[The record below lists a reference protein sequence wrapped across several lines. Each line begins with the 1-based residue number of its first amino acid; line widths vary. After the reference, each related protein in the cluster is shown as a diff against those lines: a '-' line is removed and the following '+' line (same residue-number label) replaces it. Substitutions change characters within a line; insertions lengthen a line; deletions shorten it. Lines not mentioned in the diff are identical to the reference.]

1 MSSEY
6 CQKSMSTEIIYTV
19 ISLTAI
25 GIIAA
30 VVIYFVS
37 KKFAVQEDPRIS
49 NVESVL
55 PNTNCGGCGQP
66 GCHAFAV
73 AVVNT
78 GDLSNLHCPVGG
90 NSVMKRVADILG
102 VQAVE
107 KDPYIAVVRCS
118 GSFEYR
124 KKTSV
129 YNGTSSCKIEA
140 NLYSGDTGCAYGCLG
155 HGDCVDVCDFDAMYM
170 DEKTGL
176 PVIVEYKCTA
186 CNACVKEC
194 PKDILELWPK
204 GKKNQRVYVACLNE
218 EKGSTAR
225 KECAVAC
232 SGCSKC
238 FESCRYDAISMVNN
252 LAHIDPEK
260 CKLCMECV
268 GTCDVHNIITTNVTP
283 EKLQQGDEQ
292 RLKHEERA
300 RKKREAEKL
309 GAQQSNNEPPQA

>member
-1 MSSEY
+1 MN
-6 CQKSMSTEIIYTV
+6 QVIVYTI

-25 GIIAA
+25 GIVAA

-37 KKFAVQEDPRIS
+37 RKFAVVEDSRIGA
-49 NVESVL
+49 VEQVL

-66 GCHAFAV
+66 GCHAFAQ
-73 AVVNT
+73 AVVHAS
-78 GDLSNLHCPVGG
+78 DLSSLHCPVGG
-90 NSVMKRVADILG
+90 NAVMKQVANILG
-102 VQAVE
+102 IKAVE

-124 KKTSV
+124 KKTNI
-129 YNGTSSCKIEA
+129 YDGTDSCKIA
-140 NLYSGDTGCAYGCLG
+140 AALYSGDTGCAYGCLG
-155 HGDCVDVCDFDAMYM
+155 MGDCVEVCDFEAMYM

-176 PVIVEYKCTA
+176 PVIIEDKCTA

-238 FESCRYDAISMVNN
+238 FEACRYDAISMVNN
-252 LAHIDPEK
+252 LAHIDPDK

-268 GTCDVHNIITTNVTP
+268 DTCDVHNIITANVTT
-283 EKLQQGDEQ
+283 EKIQAASEQ
-292 RLKHEERA
+292 RLKREERE

-309 GAQQSNNEPPQA
+309 AAQQNGNETTPQA

>member
-1 MSSEY
+1 MN
-6 CQKSMSTEIIYTV
+6 QIIVYT
-19 ISLTAI
+19 IITLTAI
-25 GIIAA
+25 GLLAA

-37 KKFAVQEDPRIS
+37 KKFAVTEDTRIAD
-49 NVESVL
+49 VEAVL

-66 GCHAFAV
+66 GCHAFAT
-73 AVVNT
+73 AVVGT
-78 GDLSNLHCPVGG
+78 GDLNTLHCPVGG
-90 NSVMKRVADILG
+90 NAVMKQVAAILG

-107 KDPYIAVVRCS
+107 KDPYIAIVRCS

-124 KKTSV
+124 KKTNV
-129 YNGTSSCKIEA
+129 YDGASSCKIA
-140 NLYSGDTGCAYGCLG
+140 ASLYSGDTGCAYGCLG
-155 HGDCVDVCDFDAMYM
+155 MGDCVEVCDFEAMYM

-176 PVIVEYKCTA
+176 PVVIEDKCTA

-204 GKKNQRVYVACLNE
+204 GKKNQRIYVACLNE

-238 FESCRYDAISMVNN
+238 FEACRYDAITMNES
-252 LAHIDPEK
+252 LAVIDSEK

-268 GTCDVHNIITTNVTP
+268 DTCDVHNIITANVTP
-283 EKLQQGDEQ
+283 EKIQAANEQ
-292 RLKHEERA
+292 RLKREERE
-300 RKKREAEKL
+300 RKKKEADKL
-309 GAQQSNNEPPQA
+309 AAQQNVNPTTPQA

>member
-1 MSSEY
+1 MN
-6 CQKSMSTEIIYTV
+6 QVILYT
-19 ISLTAI
+19 ILSLTAI
-25 GIIAA
+25 GIVAA

-37 KKFAVQEDPRIS
+37 KKFAVQEDSRIGD
-49 NVESVL
+49 VEQVL

-66 GCHAFAV
+66 GCHAFAM
-73 AVVNT
+73 AVVNA
-78 GDLSNLHCPVGG
+78 GDLSSLHCPVGG
-90 NSVMKRVADILG
+90 NAVMKQVAEILG
-102 VQAVE
+102 IKAVE

-124 KKTSV
+124 KKTNI
-129 YNGTSSCKIEA
+129 YDGTDSCKIA
-140 NLYSGDTGCAYGCLG
+140 ASLYSGDTGCAYGCLG
-155 HGDCVDVCDFDAMYM
+155 MGDCVEVCNFEAMYM

-176 PVIVEYKCTA
+176 PVIIEDKCTA

-232 SGCSKC
+232 SGCAKC
-238 FESCRYDAISMVNN
+238 FEACRYDAITMEGS
-252 LAHIDPEK
+252 LAAIDPEK

-268 GTCDVHNIITTNVTP
+268 DTCDVHNIITANVTP
-283 EKLQQGDEQ
+283 EKIQAANEQ
-292 RLKHEERA
+292 RLKREERE
-300 RKKREAEKL
+300 RKKREAEKS
-309 GAQQSNNEPPQA
+309 ATKQNVNPTTSQA

>member
-1 MSSEY
+1 MNEV
-6 CQKSMSTEIIYTV
+6 IIYTIV
-19 ISLTAI
+19 SLTAI
-25 GIIAA
+25 GILAA

-37 KKFAVQEDPRIS
+37 RKFAVQEDSRIGA
-49 NVESVL
+49 VEQVL

-66 GCHAFAV
+66 GCHAFAQ
-73 AVVNT
+73 AVVNA
-78 GDLSNLHCPVGG
+78 GDLSALHCPVGG
-90 NSVMKRVADILG
+90 NAVMKQVADILG
-102 VQAVE
+102 IKAVE

-124 KKTSV
+124 KKTNV
-129 YNGTSSCKIEA
+129 YDGANSCKIA
-140 NLYSGDTGCAYGCLG
+140 ASLYSGDTGCAYGCLG
-155 HGDCVDVCDFDAMYM
+155 MADCVEVCDFEAMYM
-170 DEKTGL
+170 DPKTGL
-176 PVIVEYKCTA
+176 PVIIEDKCTA

-204 GKKNQRVYVACLNE
+204 GKKNQRVYIACLNE

-238 FESCRYDAISMVNN
+238 FEACRYDAITMNNN
-252 LAHIDPEK
+252 LAQIDPEK

-268 GTCDVHNIITTNVTP
+268 ETCDVHNIITANVTP
-283 EKLQQGDEQ
+283 EKIQAANEQ
-292 RLKHEERA
+292 RLKREERE

-309 GAQQSNNEPPQA
+309 AAQQNQNANPTTPQA

>member
-1 MSSEY
+1 MN
-6 CQKSMSTEIIYTV
+6 QVIVYTI

-25 GIIAA
+25 GIVAA
-30 VVIYFVS
+30 VVIWFVS
-37 KKFAVQEDPRIS
+37 KKFAVIEDERIGA
-49 NVESVL
+49 VEQVL

-66 GCHAFAV
+66 GCHAFAL
-73 AVVNT
+73 AVVNA
-78 GDLSNLHCPVGG
+78 GDLSTLHCPVGG
-90 NSVMKRVADILG
+90 NAVMKQVAGILG
-102 VQAVE
+102 IKAVE
-107 KDPYIAVVRCS
+107 KDPYLAVVRCS

-124 KKTSV
+124 KKTNI
-129 YNGTSSCKIEA
+129 YDGTDSCKIA
-140 NLYSGDTGCAYGCLG
+140 AALYSGDTGCAYGCLG
-155 HGDCVDVCDFDAMYM
+155 MGDCVEVCDFEAMYM

-176 PVIVEYKCTA
+176 PVIIEDKCTA

-194 PKDILELWPK
+194 PKDIIELWPK

-238 FESCRYDAISMVNN
+238 FEACRYEAITMNNN
-252 LAHIDPEK
+252 LAEIDPDK

-268 GTCDVHNIITTNVTP
+268 DTCDVHNIITANVTP
-283 EKLQQGDEQ
+283 EKIQSANEQ
-292 RLKHEERA
+292 RLKREERE

-309 GAQQSNNEPPQA
+309 AAQQNGNETTPQA

>member
-1 MSSEY
+1 MN
-6 CQKSMSTEIIYTV
+6 QVILYTI

-25 GIIAA
+25 GIVAA

-37 KKFAVQEDPRIS
+37 KKFAVQEDSRIAD
-49 NVESVL
+49 VEQVL

-73 AVVNT
+73 AVVNA
-78 GDLSNLHCPVGG
+78 GDLSTLHCPVGG
-90 NSVMKRVADILG
+90 NAVMKQVAGILG

-107 KDPYIAVVRCS
+107 KDPYVAVVRCS

-124 KKTSV
+124 KKTNV
-129 YNGTSSCKIEA
+129 YDGAGSCKIA
-140 NLYSGDTGCAYGCLG
+140 AALYSGDTGCAYGCLG
-155 HGDCVDVCDFDAMYM
+155 MADCVDVCDFEAMYM

-176 PVIVEYKCTA
+176 PVVIEDKCTA

-204 GKKNQRVYVACLNE
+204 GKKNQRVYVACMNE

-225 KECAVAC
+225 KECSVAC

-238 FESCRYDAISMVNN
+238 FEACRYDAITMNNN
-252 LAHIDPEK
+252 LAEIDPEK

-268 GTCDVHNIITTNVTP
+268 ETCDVHNIITANVP
-283 EKLQQGDEQ
+283 VEKITAATEQ
-292 RLKHEERA
+292 RLKREERE

-309 GAQQSNNEPPQA
+309 AAQQNDNTTTPQA

>member
-1 MSSEY
+1 MN
-6 CQKSMSTEIIYTV
+6 QVIVYTI

-25 GIIAA
+25 GIVAA

-37 KKFAVQEDPRIS
+37 KKFAVVEDSRIGD
-49 NVESVL
+49 VEQVL
-55 PNTNCGGCGQP
+55 PSTNCGGCGQP
-66 GCHAFAV
+66 GCHAFAQ
-73 AVVNT
+73 AVVNA
-78 GDLSNLHCPVGG
+78 GDLSALHCPVGG
-90 NSVMKRVADILG
+90 NAVMKQVADILG
-102 VQAVE
+102 IKAVE
-107 KDPYIAVVRCS
+107 KDPYVAVVRCS

-124 KKTSV
+124 KKTNI
-129 YNGTSSCKIEA
+129 YDGTDSCKIA
-140 NLYSGDTGCAYGCLG
+140 AALYSGDTGCAYGCLG
-155 HGDCVDVCDFDAMYM
+155 MGDCVEVCDFEAMYM

-176 PVIVEYKCTA
+176 PVIIEDKCTA

-204 GKKNQRVYVACLNE
+204 GKKNQRVYIACLNE

-238 FESCRYDAISMVNN
+238 FEACRYDAISMVNN

-268 GTCDVHNIITTNVTP
+268 DTCDVHNIITANVTP
-283 EKLQQGDEQ
+283 EKVQAANEQ
-292 RLKHEERA
+292 RLKREERE

-309 GAQQSNNEPPQA
+309 AAQQNGNPTTPQA

>member
-1 MSSEY
+1 MN
-6 CQKSMSTEIIYTV
+6 QVILYTI

-25 GIIAA
+25 GMVAA

-37 KKFAVQEDPRIS
+37 KKFAVQEDSRIGA
-49 NVESVL
+49 VEQVL

-66 GCHAFAV
+66 GCHAFAM
-73 AVVNT
+73 AVVNA
-78 GDLSNLHCPVGG
+78 GDLSSLHCPVGG
-90 NSVMKRVADILG
+90 NAVMKQVADILG
-102 VQAVE
+102 IKAVE

-124 KKTSV
+124 KKTNI
-129 YNGTSSCKIEA
+129 YDGTASCKIA
-140 NLYSGDTGCAYGCLG
+140 ASLYSGDTGCAYGCLG
-155 HGDCVDVCDFDAMYM
+155 MGDCVEVCDFEAMYM

-176 PVIVEYKCTA
+176 PVIIEDKCTA

-232 SGCSKC
+232 SGCAKC
-238 FESCRYDAISMVNN
+238 FEACRYDAITMDGS
-252 LAHIDPEK
+252 LAIIDPDK

-268 GTCDVHNIITTNVTP
+268 DTCDVHNIITANVTP
-283 EKLQQGDEQ
+283 EKIQAANEQ
-292 RLKHEERA
+292 RLKREERE

-309 GAQQSNNEPPQA
+309 AAQQNANPTTPQA

>member
-1 MSSEY
+1 MN
-6 CQKSMSTEIIYTV
+6 QVIVYTI

-25 GIIAA
+25 GIVAA

-37 KKFAVQEDPRIS
+37 KKFAVVEDSRIGD
-49 NVESVL
+49 VEQVL
-55 PNTNCGGCGQP
+55 PSTNCGGCGQP
-66 GCHAFAV
+66 GCHAFAQ
-73 AVVNT
+73 AVVNA
-78 GDLSNLHCPVGG
+78 GDLSSLHCPVGG
-90 NSVMKRVADILG
+90 NAVMKQVADILG
-102 VQAVE
+102 IKAVE
-107 KDPYIAVVRCS
+107 KDPYLAVVRCS

-124 KKTSV
+124 KKTNI
-129 YNGTSSCKIEA
+129 YDGTDSCKIA
-140 NLYSGDTGCAYGCLG
+140 AALYSGDTGCAYGCLG
-155 HGDCVDVCDFDAMYM
+155 MGDCVEVCDFEAMYM

-176 PVIVEYKCTA
+176 PVIIEDKCTA

-204 GKKNQRVYVACLNE
+204 GKKNQRVYIACLNE

-238 FESCRYDAISMVNN
+238 FEACRYDAISMVNN

-268 GTCDVHNIITTNVTP
+268 DTCDVHNIITANVTP
-283 EKLQQGDEQ
+283 EKVQAANEQ
-292 RLKHEERA
+292 RLKREERE

-309 GAQQSNNEPPQA
+309 AAQQNGNPTTPQA

>member
-1 MSSEY
+1 MN
-6 CQKSMSTEIIYTV
+6 QEILYTI

-25 GIIAA
+25 GIVAA

-37 KKFAVQEDPRIS
+37 KKFAVEEDSRIGA
-49 NVESVL
+49 VEQVL

-66 GCHAFAV
+66 GCHAFAL
-73 AVVNT
+73 AVVNA
-78 GDLSNLHCPVGG
+78 GDLSSLHCPVGG
-90 NSVMKRVADILG
+90 NAVMKQVADILG
-102 VQAVE
+102 IKAVE
-107 KDPYIAVVRCS
+107 KDPYVAVVRCS

-124 KKTSV
+124 KKTNI
-129 YNGTSSCKIEA
+129 YDGTDSCKIA
-140 NLYSGDTGCAYGCLG
+140 ASLYSGDTGCAYGCLG
-155 HGDCVDVCDFDAMYM
+155 MGDCVEVCDFEAMYM

-176 PVIVEYKCTA
+176 PVIIEDKCTA

-232 SGCSKC
+232 SGCAKC
-238 FESCRYDAISMVNN
+238 FEACRYDAITMEGS
-252 LAHIDPEK
+252 LAAIDPEK

-268 GTCDVHNIITTNVTP
+268 DTCDVHNIITANVTS
-283 EKLQQGDEQ
+283 EKIQAANEQ
-292 RLKHEERA
+292 RLKREERE

-309 GAQQSNNEPPQA
+309 AAQQNVNPSTPQA